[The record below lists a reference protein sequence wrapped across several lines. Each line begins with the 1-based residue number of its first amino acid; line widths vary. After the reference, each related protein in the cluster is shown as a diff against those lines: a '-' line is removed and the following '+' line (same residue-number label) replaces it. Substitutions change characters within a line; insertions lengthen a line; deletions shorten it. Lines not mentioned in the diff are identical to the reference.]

1 MKLKVVES
9 FKDKYTNKVY
19 QKDDAI
25 EVTEERAKEL
35 LKTSYVVAEKSTEN
49 KKEEKAITKNK

>member
-19 QKDDAI
+19 QKGDMI
-25 EVTEERAKEL
+25 EVTEARAKEL
-35 LKTSYVVAEKSTEN
+35 LKTPYVVAEK
-49 KKEEKAITKNK
+49 EKASTKMK